1 MTGSPFIIPGCNIVV
16 SFYIHYQSLF
26 YKISALFTEKKPPE
40 MRMSSLSVKRCQTVQ
55 SVHTLVLDAI
65 SLLLD
70 FFSTVI
76 STVTTLFK

>member
-1 MTGSPFIIPGCNIVV
+1 
-16 SFYIHYQSLF
+16 
-26 YKISALFTEKKPPE
+26 
-40 MRMSSLSVKRCQTVQ
+40 MSSLSVKRCQTVQ

-76 STVTTLFK
+76 STVTTLFKWLYHDFVLLERLTVNGILLL

>member
-1 MTGSPFIIPGCNIVV
+1 
-16 SFYIHYQSLF
+16 
-26 YKISALFTEKKPPE
+26 
-40 MRMSSLSVKRCQTVQ
+40 MSSLSVKRCQTVQ

-76 STVTTLFK
+76 STVTTLFKWLYHDFVLLERLTVNGIFLL

>member
-1 MTGSPFIIPGCNIVV
+1 
-16 SFYIHYQSLF
+16 
-26 YKISALFTEKKPPE
+26 
-40 MRMSSLSVKRCQTVQ
+40 MSSLSVKRCQTVQ

-76 STVTTLFK
+76 STVTTLFKWLYHDFVFLERLTLNGILLL

>member
-1 MTGSPFIIPGCNIVV
+1 
-16 SFYIHYQSLF
+16 
-26 YKISALFTEKKPPE
+26 

-70 FFSTVI
+70 FFSTEI

>member
-1 MTGSPFIIPGCNIVV
+1 
-16 SFYIHYQSLF
+16 
-26 YKISALFTEKKPPE
+26 
-40 MRMSSLSVKRCQTVQ
+40 MSSLSVKRCLTVQ

-76 STVTTLFK
+76 STVTTLFKWLYHDFVLLERLTLNGILLL

>member
-1 MTGSPFIIPGCNIVV
+1 
-16 SFYIHYQSLF
+16 
-26 YKISALFTEKKPPE
+26 
-40 MRMSSLSVKRCQTVQ
+40 MSSLSVKRCLTVQ

-76 STVTTLFK
+76 STVTTLFKWLYHVFVLLERLTVNGILLL

>member
-1 MTGSPFIIPGCNIVV
+1 
-16 SFYIHYQSLF
+16 
-26 YKISALFTEKKPPE
+26 
-40 MRMSSLSVKRCQTVQ
+40 MSSLSVKRCETVQ

-76 STVTTLFK
+76 STVTTLFKWLYHDFVLLERLTLNGILLL

>member
-1 MTGSPFIIPGCNIVV
+1 
-16 SFYIHYQSLF
+16 
-26 YKISALFTEKKPPE
+26 
-40 MRMSSLSVKRCQTVQ
+40 MSSLSVKRCQTVQ

-76 STVTTLFK
+76 STVTTLFKWLYHDFVLLESLTLNGILLL

>member
-1 MTGSPFIIPGCNIVV
+1 
-16 SFYIHYQSLF
+16 
-26 YKISALFTEKKPPE
+26 
-40 MRMSSLSVKRCQTVQ
+40 MRMSSLSVKRCQT
-55 SVHTLVLDAI
+55 VHTLVLDAI

>member
-1 MTGSPFIIPGCNIVV
+1 
-16 SFYIHYQSLF
+16 
-26 YKISALFTEKKPPE
+26 
-40 MRMSSLSVKRCQTVQ
+40 MSSLSVKRCQTVQ

-76 STVTTLFK
+76 STVTTSFKWLYHDFVLLERLTLNGILLL

>member
-1 MTGSPFIIPGCNIVV
+1 
-16 SFYIHYQSLF
+16 
-26 YKISALFTEKKPPE
+26 
-40 MRMSSLSVKRCQTVQ
+40 MSSLSVKRCETVQ

-76 STVTTLFK
+76 STVTTLFKWLYHDFVLPERLTVNGILLL

>member
-1 MTGSPFIIPGCNIVV
+1 
-16 SFYIHYQSLF
+16 
-26 YKISALFTEKKPPE
+26 
-40 MRMSSLSVKRCQTVQ
+40 MRMSSLSVKRYQTVQ

>member
-1 MTGSPFIIPGCNIVV
+1 
-16 SFYIHYQSLF
+16 
-26 YKISALFTEKKPPE
+26 
-40 MRMSSLSVKRCQTVQ
+40 MSSLSVKRCQTVQ

-76 STVTTLFK
+76 STVTTLFKWLYHDFVLLERLTVNGISLL

>member
-1 MTGSPFIIPGCNIVV
+1 
-16 SFYIHYQSLF
+16 
-26 YKISALFTEKKPPE
+26 
-40 MRMSSLSVKRCQTVQ
+40 MSSLSVKRCQKVQ

-76 STVTTLFK
+76 STVTTLFKWLYHDFVLLERLTLNGILLL

>member
-1 MTGSPFIIPGCNIVV
+1 
-16 SFYIHYQSLF
+16 
-26 YKISALFTEKKPPE
+26 
-40 MRMSSLSVKRCQTVQ
+40 MSSLSVKRCQTVQ

-76 STVTTLFK
+76 STVTTLFKWLYHDFVPLERLTLNGILLL

>member
-1 MTGSPFIIPGCNIVV
+1 
-16 SFYIHYQSLF
+16 
-26 YKISALFTEKKPPE
+26 
-40 MRMSSLSVKRCQTVQ
+40 MSSLSVKRCETVQ

-76 STVTTLFK
+76 STVTTLFKWLYHDFVLLERLTVNGILLL

>member
-1 MTGSPFIIPGCNIVV
+1 
-16 SFYIHYQSLF
+16 
-26 YKISALFTEKKPPE
+26 
-40 MRMSSLSVKRCQTVQ
+40 MSSLSVKRCQTVQ

-76 STVTTLFK
+76 STVTTLFKWLYHDFVLLERLTLNGILLL

>member
-1 MTGSPFIIPGCNIVV
+1 
-16 SFYIHYQSLF
+16 
-26 YKISALFTEKKPPE
+26 

-70 FFSTVI
+70 FFFNGDI
-76 STVTTLFK
+76 NCHNFI

>member
-1 MTGSPFIIPGCNIVV
+1 
-16 SFYIHYQSLF
+16 
-26 YKISALFTEKKPPE
+26 
-40 MRMSSLSVKRCQTVQ
+40 MSSLSVKRCLTVQ

-76 STVTTLFK
+76 STVTTLFKWLYHDFVLLERLTVNGILLL

>member
-1 MTGSPFIIPGCNIVV
+1 
-16 SFYIHYQSLF
+16 
-26 YKISALFTEKKPPE
+26 
-40 MRMSSLSVKRCQTVQ
+40 MSRLSVKRCQTVQ

-76 STVTTLFK
+76 STVTTLFKWLYHDFVLLERLTVNGIFLL